1 MAGKVF
7 INYRRDDSIGMAG
20 RLQDRLAQT
29 FGRKKIFM
37 DVDHIP
43 VGADFAK
50 HINSQVA
57 GCDAILVVIGPNWL
71 NAKDE
76 SGGRRLDNP
85 DDFVALEIAAA
96 LTRDITVIPVLVDG
110 ARMPKASELPE
121 SIQLLAR
128 RQAVEVRHGSF
139 GRDAEALIERM
150 RAALGNH
157 QWFFLRRSSQRVA
170 ISAAALMATLLLII
184 VIAVK
189 SEPPS
194 AGNVAIPNDRKDSAP
209 VPDRYS
215 ELLNQGNTESQAGNH
230 DRAIASYSEAIR
242 QEPDVCEA
250 FFFRGNTYAR
260 KGDYRKAIADYNKA
274 ISISPEHA
282 EAFCARGLAKQK
294 IKDASGPA
302 DVRKARRLNR
312 LVCPPD
318 GNPPWEL

>member
-194 AGNVAIPNDRKDSAP
+194 AGNVAIPNDRKDSAS

-250 FFFRGNTYAR
+250 FFSGATLMRVKATTAKPSLTTTRPLASAPNMR
-260 KGDYRKAIADYNKA
+260 KLFAPAVLRNKKSKTRA
-274 ISISPEHA
+274 A
-282 EAFCARGLAKQK
+282 LRM
-294 IKDASGPA
+294 SG
-302 DVRKARRLNR
+302 RL
-312 LVCPPD
+312 
-318 GNPPWEL
+318 GG